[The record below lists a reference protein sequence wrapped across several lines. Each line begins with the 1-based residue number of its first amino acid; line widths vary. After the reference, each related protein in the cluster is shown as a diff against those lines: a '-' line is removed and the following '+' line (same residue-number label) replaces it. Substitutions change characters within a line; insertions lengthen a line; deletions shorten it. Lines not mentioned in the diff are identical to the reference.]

1 MNNNFTDYGQQT
13 NEPFVAPGY
22 QQNNVNMNG
31 MQNNMNPGAVQNNV
45 NMNGVQN
52 NMNPDVMQNNVY
64 AGARQMNN
72 NINNSMSYNAQ
83 PVNGYTN
90 TDMNNNVNRNPQQY
104 YGYANPNVYPNA
116 NVNPNANMN
125 LNANINQGVGPAIVQ
140 NMNPGMI
147 GMQRQNSAAGTR
159 IYGYGYRMMEGIA
172 GYIIISAVIAAIIGG
187 LIGYAIT
194 KGFPDILYET
204 KRVGYK
210 IIKTKT
216 ISGSFLMGT
225 IEGAVVGFF
234 YALFFGLFIAHSKK
248 EVNGG
253 SFNMDELHLDYSVR
267 SPGFNKFVPSLK
279 INGYNGTIAT
289 ADERDKSVFL
299 PMLKSYDKKAYRKY
313 KFRYYITRVRGRII
327 RISADGRTIYIDGTK
342 VIDNKQQ
349 IVSVLPQVPGGHI

>member
-1 MNNNFTDYGQQT
+1 MNNNFNDYGQQT
-13 NEPFVAPGY
+13 NEPFVAPRY

-31 MQNNMNPGAVQNNV
+31 VQNNMNPDVVQNNV

-83 PVNGYTN
+83 PVNGYTT

-104 YGYANPNVYPNA
+104 YGYANPNVNPNA
-116 NVNPNANMN
+116 NVN
-125 LNANINQGVGPAIVQ
+125 LNANINQGVGPSIVQ
-140 NMNPGMI
+140 NMNPGMN
-147 GMQRQNSAAGTR
+147 GMQRQNFAAETR

-216 ISGSFLMGT
+216 ISGSFLMGA
-225 IEGAVVGFF
+225 IEGAVIGFF
-234 YALFFGLFIAHSKK
+234 YALFFGLFIAYSKK

-299 PMLKSYDKKAYRKY
+299 PMLKRYDKKTYRKY

-349 IVSVLPQVPGGHI
+349 IVAVLPPLQGAQYR